1 MAFPALR
8 ILLVLALPLL
18 LSGCYYL
25 QAAGGQ
31 LEVLQ
36 KRESIEGLLDD
47 PDTSEALAAR
57 LSLIRDVREFSIAE
71 LGLPDND
78 SYRTFADLERDY
90 VVWNVIAAPELSVEA
105 RTWCFPVAGCVAY
118 RGYFS
123 ERRARAKAE
132 QLEAKGY
139 DVFVGGV
146 TAYSTL
152 GTFDDPVLNTML
164 RRDDI
169 GLVALLFHELAHQ
182 VLYVRGDTAFNE
194 SFATAVEE
202 LGVERWLDGQ
212 ALEDQWQRYRSRKA
226 LADELTGLALEA
238 RDDLAA
244 LYSGPLPADE
254 KRRAKS
260 ARLEELAAA
269 LGRRA
274 VDHGVDPNDAWFAQP
289 LNNARLAVWSAY
301 ESHVPAFRRLFRDCG
316 EDFRCFY
323 ESAGELAE
331 LDADERSRRLAA
343 LAARQS
349 DPAL

>member
-8 ILLVLALPLL
+8 TLFALSLPLL
-18 LSGCYYL
+18 LSGCYYF

-31 LEVLQ
+31 LEVLR
-36 KRESIEGLLDD
+36 KRESIDRLLDD
-47 PDTSEALAAR
+47 PDTPETLAAR
-57 LSLIRDVREFSIAE
+57 LSLIRDAREFSISE

-78 SYRTFADLERDY
+78 SYRTFADLDRDY
-90 VVWNVIAAPELSVEA
+90 VVWNVIAAPEFSVEA

-123 ERRARAKAE
+123 ERRARAKAA
-132 QLEAKGY
+132 QLEAGGY

-164 RRDDI
+164 GRDDT

-182 VLYVRGDTAFNE
+182 VLYVGGDTAFNE

-202 LGVERWLDGQ
+202 LGVERWLRER
-212 ALEDQWQRYRSRKA
+212 ALDDQWRRYRARKS

-244 LYSGPLPADE
+244 VYAGSTTDDE
-254 KRRAKS
+254 KRRAKA
-260 ARLEELAAA
+260 ARLEELAMA
-269 LGRRA
+269 LNGRASAR
-274 VDHGVDPNDAWFAQP
+274 GVDPNGAWFAAS
-289 LNNARLAVWSAY
+289 LNNARLAAWSAY

-331 LDADERSRRLAA
+331 LDADERNRRLAA
-343 LAARQS
+343 LAAET
-349 DPAL
+349 

>member
-8 ILLVLALPLL
+8 TLFALSLPLL
-18 LSGCYYL
+18 LSGCYYF

-31 LEVLQ
+31 LEVLR
-36 KRESIEGLLDD
+36 KRESIDRLLDD
-47 PDTSEALAAR
+47 PDTPETLAAR
-57 LSLIRDVREFSIAE
+57 LSLIRDAREFSISE

-78 SYRTFADLERDY
+78 SYRTFADLDRDY
-90 VVWNVIAAPELSVEA
+90 VVWNVIAAPEFSVEA

-123 ERRARAKAE
+123 ERRARAKAA
-132 QLEAKGY
+132 QLEARGY

-164 RRDDI
+164 GRDDT

-182 VLYVRGDTAFNE
+182 VLYVGGDTAFNE

-202 LGVERWLDGQ
+202 LGVERWLRER
-212 ALEDQWQRYRSRKA
+212 ALDDQWRRYRARKS

-244 LYSGPLPADE
+244 VYAGSTTDDE
-254 KRRAKS
+254 KRRAKA
-260 ARLEELAAA
+260 ARLEELAMA
-269 LGRRA
+269 LNGRASAR
-274 VDHGVDPNDAWFAQP
+274 GVDPNGAWFAAS
-289 LNNARLAVWSAY
+289 LNNARLAAWSAY

-331 LDADERSRRLAA
+331 LDADERNRRLAA
-343 LAARQS
+343 LAAET
-349 DPAL
+349 

>member
-1 MAFPALR
+1 MRFPMAFPALR
-8 ILLVLALPLL
+8 LLLVLSLPLL
-18 LSGCYYL
+18 LSACYYV

-31 LEVLQ
+31 LEVLR
-36 KRESIEGLLDD
+36 KREPIDRLLDD
-47 PDTSEALAAR
+47 PDTPEALAAR
-57 LSLIRDVREFSIAE
+57 LSLIRDAREFSIAE

-123 ERRARAKAE
+123 ERRARAKAD
-132 QLEAKGY
+132 QLAARGY

-152 GTFDDPVLNTML
+152 GTFNDPVLNTML
-164 RRDDI
+164 RRDDT

-182 VLYVRGDTAFNE
+182 VLYVSGDTAFNE

-202 LGVERWLDGQ
+202 LGVERWLSGQ
-212 ALEDQWQRYRSRKA
+212 ASEDQWDRYRSRKA
-226 LADELTGLALEA
+226 LADELTRLALEA
-238 RDDLAA
+238 RDDLAL
-244 LYSGPLPADE
+244 LYAGPLTADE
-254 KRRAKS
+254 KRLAKS
-260 ARLEELAAA
+260 ARLGELADA
-269 LGRRA
+269 LVGQATAR
-274 VDHGVDPNDAWFAQP
+274 GVDPNDAWFAEP

-323 ESAGELAE
+323 ASAGELAE
-331 LDADERSRRLAA
+331 LDAEERKRRLAA
-343 LAARQS
+343 LATTG
-349 DPAL
+349 

>member
-8 ILLVLALPLL
+8 LLLALSLVLP

-31 LEVLQ
+31 LEVLR
-36 KRESIEGLLDD
+36 KRESIDGLLDN

-57 LSLIRDVREFSIAE
+57 LSLIRDAREFSITE

-78 SYRTFADLERDY
+78 SYRTFADLDREY
-90 VVWNVIAAPELSVEA
+90 VVWNVVAAPELSVEA

-123 ERRARAKAE
+123 ERRARAKAD
-132 QLEAKGY
+132 QLGRKGY

-182 VLYVRGDTAFNE
+182 VLYVSDDTAFNE

-202 LGVERWLDGQ
+202 LGVERWLDDR
-212 ALEDQWQRYRSRKA
+212 ALDDQWQRYRTRKS
-226 LADELTGLALEA
+226 LADELTTLALEA

-244 LYSGPLPADE
+244 LYAGPQTADE
-254 KRRAKS
+254 QRVAKA

-269 LGRRA
+269 LAERA
-274 VDHGVDPNDAWFAQP
+274 TARGVDTNDAWFAQP

-316 EDFRCFY
+316 EEFGCFY
-323 ESAGELAE
+323 ESARELGE
-331 LDADERSRRLAA
+331 LDADERNRRLAA
-343 LAARQS
+343 LAAGT
-349 DPAL
+349 